1 MNKRRFLS
9 GTFIFVFC
17 LILLCLSSSRASG
30 DEFPSKAITIIMPAG
45 PGGGGDTSLRMLAP
59 VMEKYLKVPVVI
71 RNLPGAGGATG
82 FTTFSRSD
90 PDGYTLSMWYAQY
103 AVSRQIFDK
112 KKLFDINKI
121 EVIGQHVT
129 AKAIL
134 AVPKNSPF
142 ASVEDFKKAEKP
154 VRLCTPGRLVN
165 FSIATAALAKE
176 MGFQLTFV
184 TGYKGA
190 AESIVGAMK
199 GEGDAVLFGAALNRY
214 LQSGDMRGILAFNRE
229 RYKLFPDIP
238 TLKEKGI
245 PESLT
250 YLSDLNYVLW
260 APEGTPRDRIKIIEK
275 AFLKATGDLKE
286 EFTKKFFHPQPL
298 SSKDT
303 RAVIEEIFKTFRQ
316 YQKTIK

>member
-1 MNKRRFLS
+1 
-9 GTFIFVFC
+9 
-17 LILLCLSSSRASG
+17 
-30 DEFPSKAITIIMPAG
+30 
-45 PGGGGDTSLRMLAP
+45 
-59 VMEKYLKVPVVI
+59 
-71 RNLPGAGGATG
+71 
-82 FTTFSRSD
+82 
-90 PDGYTLSMWYAQY
+90 MWYAQY